1 MRYKMPASCNPLCW
15 LALSRISPGSRYK
28 MTSPRRPAAC
38 NNWGTI
44 FSIVHPL
51 TWEATSMDKRPI
63 CRSKLRKVPQ
73 QFSWVDQRL
82 VRERYIDQLSPQAC
96 ALYLFLVTVADAQGL
111 SYYADPSLCQRLSL
125 TGAELHQARQALS
138 TQGLVAY
145 HHPLYQV
152 LALDAAP
159 SEAPPSTAPVAPDDE
174 PVDIKAVFARIWEVL
189 S

>member
-1 MRYKMPASCNPLCW
+1 M
-15 LALSRISPGSRYK
+15 
-28 MTSPRRPAAC
+28 
-38 NNWGTI
+38 
-44 FSIVHPL
+44 H
-51 TWEATSMDKRPI
+51 KRPM
-63 CRSKLRKVPQ
+63 SLAKLRQVPQ

-82 VRERYIDQLSPQAC
+82 VRERFIDQLSHAAC

-125 TGAELHQARQALS
+125 TAPELHQARQVLI

-145 HHPLYQV
+145 HRPLYQV

-159 SEAPPSTAPVAPDDE
+159 SGATPSAATGAADDE

-189 S
+189 G